1 MILADKI
8 IKLRKKNGWSQE
20 ELSEK
25 MNVSRQAVSK
35 WESAQTIPDLEKILK
50 LSELF
55 GVTTDYLLKDEIHN
69 EEFSEESSEASVK
82 HISMEEAAHYIKMR
96 KWASKRIAF
105 ATILC
110 ILSPITL
117 LILGAAAEF
126 SVWNISENFAAAIGF
141 LVLFLFAAP
150 AVSIFIYCGFKNAP
164 YEFLEKNLPFT
175 LESGVY
181 DAVKEKQT
189 AFRKTYI
196 KSNVIATCIC
206 VLSPLPFLIAAFT
219 EKEFFTIIMLTVTMA
234 IAGIGASI
242 FITAGVQNASMQ
254 KLLKE
259 GEYTP
264 KGKKKN
270 RIEETVTFIYWVL
283 LTAIY
288 LTWSFLSNDWNI
300 TWLVFAIGG
309 VLFPVIITIC
319 NLLVDKKKS

>member
-1 MILADKI
+1 M
-8 IKLRKKNGWSQE
+8 S
-20 ELSEK
+20 
-25 MNVSRQAVSK
+25 
-35 WESAQTIPDLEKILK
+35 
-50 LSELF
+50 
-55 GVTTDYLLKDEIHN
+55 Y
-69 EEFSEESSEASVK
+69 
-82 HISMEEAAHYIKMR
+82 
-96 KWASKRIAF
+96 
-105 ATILC
+105 
-110 ILSPITL
+110 
-117 LILGAAAEF
+117 
-126 SVWNISENFAAAIGF
+126 
-141 LVLFLFAAP
+141 
-150 AVSIFIYCGFKNAP
+150 
-164 YEFLEKNLPFT
+164 
-175 LESGVY
+175 
-181 DAVKEKQT
+181 
-189 AFRKTYI
+189 
-196 KSNVIATCIC
+196 
-206 VLSPLPFLIAAFT
+206 FT

-309 VLFPVIITIC
+309 VLFPAIITIC